1 MPPLTFLRALLA
13 LVSIALLAFAV
24 YLIWSWYQGDIA
36 RDADGVVYRVRE
48 DWRVWTGGVLLA
60 WSLLGRFLMLPL
72 LARRDIDPIRP
83 TRTEGIR
90 LPRAGGGELYVEL
103 IGSADAPPIILT
115 HGWSLDNTM
124 WYYAKRDLAKRFR
137 VIVWD
142 LPGLGR
148 STRGKSGTVSLS
160 DMARDLQTVIGACGG
175 KPPILVGHS
184 IGGMIVQTLARDEL
198 DYVARQVAGVVL
210 LNTTYTNPLRTMIL
224 SGLATALRWPLV
236 EPMMRLTIWLEPLS
250 WLSAWQSYLSG
261 WTHVATRFGFGTSV
275 TRSQLDHTALLLTR
289 ARPAVSAKGDLAMF
303 RWDSQFA
310 LARDGVPV
318 LVIGGDMDIVTK
330 AEASRSI
337 AARVPLAKLVIV
349 AGANHMG
356 PIERAELY
364 NAEIAAFADAHS
376 R

>member
-1 MPPLTFLRALLA
+1 
-13 LVSIALLAFAV
+13 
-24 YLIWSWYQGDIA
+24 
-36 RDADGVVYRVRE
+36 
-48 DWRVWTGGVLLA
+48 
-60 WSLLGRFLMLPL
+60 
-72 LARRDIDPIRP
+72 
-83 TRTEGIR
+83 
-90 LPRAGGGELYVEL
+90 
-103 IGSADAPPIILT
+103 
-115 HGWSLDNTM
+115 
-124 WYYAKRDLAKRFR
+124 
-137 VIVWD
+137 
-142 LPGLGR
+142 
-148 STRGKSGTVSLS
+148 
-160 DMARDLQTVIGACGG
+160 
-175 KPPILVGHS
+175 
-184 IGGMIVQTLARDEL
+184 MIVQTLARDEP

-356 PIERAELY
+356 PIERAERY

>member
-24 YLIWSWYQGDIA
+24 YLIWTWYQGDIA

-72 LARRDIDPIRP
+72 LARRDTDPIRP

-90 LPRAGGGELYVEL
+90 LPRAGGSELYVEL

-124 WYYAKRDLAKRFR
+124 WYYAKRDLARRFR
-137 VIVWD
+137 VVVWD

-184 IGGMIVQTLARDEL
+184 IGGMIVQTLARDEP